1 MGGIFMDIA
10 GASMVMNQSKLMDQA
25 SLAVMKIAMNTGKE
39 NAQAMTDMLERSVSP
54 NLGQNLDIR
63 V

>member
-1 MGGIFMDIA
+1 MDIA
-10 GASMVMNQSKLMDQA
+10 GASMVMSQSKAMDQA
-25 SLAVMKIAMNTGKE
+25 SIAVMRMAMNTGKE
-39 NAQAMTDMLERSVSP
+39 NAQAMTDMLESSVSP

>member
-1 MGGIFMDIA
+1 MDIA
-10 GASMVMNQSKLMDQA
+10 GVSMAMSQSKAMDQA
-25 SLAVMKIAMNTGKE
+25 SIAVMKIAMNSGKE
-39 NAQAMTDMLERSVSP
+39 NAQAMTDILERSVSP

>member
-1 MGGIFMDIA
+1 MDIA
-10 GASMVMNQSKLMDQA
+10 GVSMAMSQSKVMDQA
-25 SLAVMKIAMNTGKE
+25 SIAVMKMAMNTGKE
-39 NAQAMTDMLERSVSP
+39 NAQAMTDMLERSASP

>member
-1 MGGIFMDIA
+1 MDIA
-10 GASMVMNQSKLMDQA
+10 GLSMVMNQNRVMEDT

-39 NAQAMTDMLERSVSP
+39 NAQAMTEMIEKSLDT
-54 NLGQNLDIR
+54 NLGQHLDIR

>member
-1 MGGIFMDIA
+1 MDIA
-10 GASMVMNQSKLMDQA
+10 GASMVMSQSKIMDQA
-25 SLAVMKIAMNTGKE
+25 SIAVMKIAMNTGKE
-39 NAQAMTDMLERSVSP
+39 NAQAMTDMLEKSVSP

>member
-1 MGGIFMDIA
+1 MDIA
-10 GASMVMNQSKLMDQA
+10 VASMVMSQSKLMDQA
-25 SLAVMKIAMNTGKE
+25 SIAVMKIAMNTGKE
-39 NAQAMTDMLERSVSP
+39 NAQAMTDMLEKSVNP

>member
-1 MGGIFMDIA
+1 MDIA
-10 GASMVMNQSKLMDQA
+10 GASMVMSQSKLMDQA
-25 SLAVMKIAMNTGKE
+25 SIAVMKIAMNTGKE
-39 NAQAMTDMLERSVSP
+39 NAQAMTDMLEKSVSP

>member
-1 MGGIFMDIA
+1 MDIA

-25 SLAVMKIAMNTGKE
+25 SIAVMKIAMNTGKE
-39 NAQAMTDMLERSVSP
+39 NAQAMTDMIEKSVNP

-63 V
+63 G